1 MKKFI
6 VAAAVIGVASLAGVK
21 SAEAQVPSRVGGY
34 GTYPGT
40 YGTYPSQQYPNQY
53 PATAHARKHHDK
65 KHERRDNDHDAD
77 DARYGQSGQYGQY
90 GTYGDPNMTYGY
102 PNGTYGY
109 PNGTN
114 GYPGSG
120 GVPPRVQPNGGYGT
134 YNEHSRAV
142 TPKEQVHPRDR
153 DGRWNDRHR

>member
-40 YGTYPSQQYPNQY
+40 YGTYPSQQYPTQY
-53 PATAHARKHHDK
+53 PTTEHARKHHDK
-65 KHERRDNDHDAD
+65 KHEQRDNDHDAD

-90 GTYGDPNMTYGY
+90 GTYGYPSTTYGY

-109 PNGTN
+109 P
-114 GYPGSG
+114 SS
-120 GVPPRVQPNGGYGT
+120 GVPSRVQPNTGYGT
-134 YNEHSRAV
+134 YNERSRVATPQQQAHS
-142 TPKEQVHPRDR
+142 RDR
-153 DGRWNDRHR
+153 DGHRNDRDR